1 MFFQSVIKITVFI
14 LVLWGVIGLIM
25 GKITWE
31 QYLWLITAF
40 MTGYFSW
47 RIPNLEKKSDLSP
60 SQPKE
65 W

>member
-1 MFFQSVIKITVFI
+1 MFYQSIIKLTVFI
-14 LVLWGVIGLIM
+14 LTLWWVVGLVM

-47 RIPNLEKKSDLSP
+47 RIPNLEKKSDLS
-60 SQPKE
+60 SLQPKQ